1 MEYRC
6 ACNGVHPHFDKL
18 IATQG
23 CPYIV
28 SFPYR
33 LLNAVINCGI
43 LPAMKISIVILLLFS
58 GLYLSCKDEKTT
70 FDIDLPATS
79 VLSVQ
84 SRWSVINSTHL
95 RLREKPDINSKAITT
110 LWKGYVLEVV
120 SQSSIRETLENLDG
134 YWYQVKYG
142 GLQGWVFGA
151 YLKFFDTKDHA
162 ERSSREIKG

>member
-1 MEYRC
+1 
-6 ACNGVHPHFDKL
+6 
-18 IATQG
+18 
-23 CPYIV
+23 
-28 SFPYR
+28 
-33 LLNAVINCGI
+33 
-43 LPAMKISIVILLLFS
+43 MKICLVILFVIS
-58 GLYLSCKDEKTT
+58 GLFLSCKDEKKT

-95 RLREKPDINSKAITT
+95 RLREKPDLSSKAITT

-120 SQSSIRETLENLDG
+120 SQSSIRVTLEDEDG

-151 YLKFFDTKDHA
+151 YLKFFDTKDNA
-162 ERSSREIKG
+162 EKGSREIKR

>member
-1 MEYRC
+1 MGIHKTLGAR
-6 ACNGVHPHFDKL
+6 
-18 IATQG
+18 T
-23 CPYIV
+23 
-28 SFPYR
+28 
-33 LLNAVINCGI
+33 LLYAVINCGI
-43 LPAMKISIVILLLFS
+43 LPAMKFCIVILLLFS
-58 GLYLSCKDEKTT
+58 SLFLSCKDEKTT

-95 RLREKPDINSKAITT
+95 RLREQPDLNSKAITT

-120 SQSSIRETLENLDG
+120 SQSSIKVTLEDEDG

-151 YLKFFDTKDHA
+151 YLKFFDTKDNA

>member
-1 MEYRC
+1 MECRC
-6 ACNGVHPHFDKL
+6 ACNGGHP
-18 IATQG
+18 QG
-23 CPYIV
+23 VPLHCFIPYT
-28 SFPYR
+28 
-33 LLNAVINCGI
+33 LLYAVINYGI
-43 LPAMKISIVILLLFS
+43 LRVMKICLVILFVIS
-58 GLYLSCKDEKTT
+58 GLFLSCKDEKKT

-95 RLREKPDINSKAITT
+95 RLREKPDLNSKAITT

-120 SQSSIRETLENLDG
+120 SQSSIRVTLEDEDG

-151 YLKFFDTKDHA
+151 YLKFFDTKDNA
-162 ERSSREIKG
+162 EKSSREIKG